1 MIIGKWYKV
10 TQVTAD
16 GDKHNKAKTYGKCVW
31 IHPERRFCVLE
42 FDNGVRECFSPFEFG
57 GVS

>member
-10 TQVTAD
+10 TQVTAV
-16 GDKHNKAKTYGKCVW
+16 GDQHNKVKTYGKCTW
-31 IHPERRFCVLE
+31 IHPENRFGVLE
-42 FDNGVRECFSPFEFG
+42 FDGGIRECFSPFEL

>member
-10 TQVTAD
+10 TQVVAV
-16 GDKHNKAKTYGKCVW
+16 GSQWDKKTYGKCVW
-31 IHPERRFCVLE
+31 IHPEKRFCVLE
-42 FDNGVRECFSPFEFG
+42 FDNGVRECFSLFEL

>member
-10 TQVTAD
+10 TQKKEE
-16 GDKHNKAKTYGKCVW
+16 GDKHNKVKTYGKCIR
-31 IHPERRFCVLE
+31 IHPERRFCVLQ
-42 FDNGVRECFSPFEFG
+42 FDECVRECFSPFEL

>member
-10 TQVTAD
+10 TQATAV
-16 GDKHNKAKTYGKCVW
+16 GDKNSKVKTYGKCVW
-31 IHPERRFCVLE
+31 IHQERRFCVLE
-42 FDNGVRECFSPFEFG
+42 FDGGIRECFSPFEL

>member
-1 MIIGKWYKV
+1 MIIEKWYKV

-42 FDNGVRECFSPFEFG
+42 FDGGIRECFSPFEL
-57 GVS
+57 GVT

>member
-10 TQVTAD
+10 TQFTAD

-42 FDNGVRECFSPFEFG
+42 FDNGVRECFSPFEL
-57 GVS
+57 GVT

>member
-16 GDKHNKAKTYGKCVW
+16 GDKHNKVKTYGKCVW
-31 IHPERRFCVLE
+31 IHQERRFCVLE
-42 FDNGVRECFSPFEFG
+42 FDNGVRECFSPFEL

>member
-10 TQVTAD
+10 TQVTAV
-16 GDKHNKAKTYGKCVW
+16 GDQHNKVKTYGKCIW
-31 IHPERRFCVLE
+31 INPEDRFGVLE
-42 FDNGVRECFSPFEFG
+42 FDGGIRECFSPFEL

>member
-10 TQVTAD
+10 TQVVAE
-16 GDKHNKAKTYGKCVW
+16 GLKNDKVKLYGKCIW

-42 FDNGVRECFSPFEFG
+42 FDGGIRECFSPFEL